1 MRSLSYFASIVPFS
15 HIIRSQNR
23 LLSKELK
30 LESKIFFDKATQTTV
45 DIASA
50 QKRHKPASPIDSAK
64 YHTPMRV
71 EKIPNET
78 ENSAIDSNEI
88 SMQRRLSSENKNGG
102 VKSAEKVLQS
112 PRRLSV
118 SPEIQQ
124 KVMEHLRTEVINE
137 TSISYST
144 PESQPT
150 RPRRSTAKN
159 ISYIEPALNVKVRR
173 GFYKRIFTEKH

>member
-1 MRSLSYFASIVPFS
+1 MLLQGYLASISPFS
-15 HIIRSQNR
+15 YNFRSQNR

-30 LESKIFFDKATQTTV
+30 LESKVFFDKATQTTI
-45 DIASA
+45 DIMSA

-71 EKIPNET
+71 EKIPDEK
-78 ENSAIDSNEI
+78 ENSAIDTNEI
-88 SMQRRLSSENKNGG
+88 SMQRRQSSEKKSGSI
-102 VKSAEKVLQS
+102 KSAEKVLQS

-118 SPEIQQ
+118 SPEIQR
-124 KVMEHLRTEVINE
+124 KVMDHLRTEVINE
-137 TSISYST
+137 ISINYST